1 MAHSGNVNCLKI
13 GRKASRLFVTGG
25 DDHNVNLWMIG
36 KATSLM
42 VSCLLPLY
50 FMILLQFD

>member
-13 GRKASRLFVTGG
+13 GRKASRLFITGG

-42 VSCLLPLY
+42 VS
-50 FMILLQFD
+50 